1 MKLKKVTKHPCLKGL
16 LWAFMYQKNDKHTS
30 LRHSKALPQYK
41 LQHRA
46 LICKSIS
53 LSRAEWLSKTTFHIP
68 DPEQPPPEA
77 LWEAA
82 DIHSVQLQW
91 HGRVSQSLPAA
102 TTAHKERGAAV
113 LRTEALL
120 QEAYTHTP
128 AISLYPKPKVH
139 QGTGQYF
146 ELLGS
151 VCHYVESVHK
161 RCQEQGCILNLPFAK
176 KQKEVSVSMH

>member
-16 LWAFMYQKNDKHTS
+16 LRAFMYQKNYKHTS
-30 LRHSKALPQYK
+30 LRYSKRKALPRYK

-113 LRTEALL
+113 LTSEQKPCCRKP
-120 QEAYTHTP
+120 THTHQP
-128 AISLYPKPKVH
+128 SPSIPNPKYTRE
-139 QGTGQYF
+139 QDSTLNSWGQY
-146 ELLGS
+146 
-151 VCHYVESVHK
+151 VT
-161 RCQEQGCILNLPFAK
+161 
-176 KQKEVSVSMH
+176 M